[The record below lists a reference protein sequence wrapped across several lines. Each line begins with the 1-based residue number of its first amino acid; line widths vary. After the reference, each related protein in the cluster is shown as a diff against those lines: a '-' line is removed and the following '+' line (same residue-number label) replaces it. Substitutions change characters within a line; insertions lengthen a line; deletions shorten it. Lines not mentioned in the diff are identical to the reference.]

1 MKYPGN
7 SYEADNIIRVNI
19 EIRVIKTRSMI
30 FNYDIIQ
37 EDYRNIRPAIF
48 DAVKFIGP
56 DGELIE

>member
-7 SYEADNIIRVNI
+7 SYEADNSIRVNI
-19 EIRVIKTRSMI
+19 EIRVTKTRSMI
-30 FNYDIIQ
+30 FNYDIIL

-48 DAVKFIGP
+48 DAVKFIGQ